1 MDAKYNMNLLAYYY
15 DPEAKHQLPTD
26 SIGNY
31 KVEFDPSIKPIAG
44 VSSAYATIYTRNQHH
59 YPMELIPKTIDKD
72 LQITEWP
79 QFLEP
84 NEIGKVVLAFSP
96 SADRRKPLEGGSWDF
111 ELIVYPN
118 ITK

>member
-44 VSSAYATIYTRNQHH
+44 ISSAYATIYTKSASLPNGANTKDYRQRLAN
-59 YPMELIPKTIDKD
+59 YRMATI
-72 LQITEWP
+72 LRT
-79 QFLEP
+79 
-84 NEIGKVVLAFSP
+84 
-96 SADRRKPLEGGSWDF
+96 
-111 ELIVYPN
+111 
-118 ITK
+118 